1 MSSVEK
7 NEEKPPRLEPEA
19 YIHSVLQLY
28 VSLPHTPK
36 KHRPDDRF
44 LALHLQRR
52 RVPFRQVEAALLLG
66 SARRLF
72 RVDNTE
78 PLQPIRSLRYF
89 LPLLDELRYARVD
102 INYVDYLRRILS
114 DFLSP
119 KTPQH
124 SQHLDSQDPDKTSPQ
139 TQLTFDW

>member
-1 MSSVEK
+1 MPSVEK
-7 NEEKPPRLEPEA
+7 SEEKTQKPESQD
-19 YIHSVLQLY
+19 YIRSVLQLY

-44 LALHLQRR
+44 LALRLHRR
-52 RVPFRQVEAALLLG
+52 RVPFRLVEAALLLG

-72 RVDNTE
+72 RIDDSE

-89 LPLLDELRYARVD
+89 LPLLDELRYARID
-102 INYVDYLRRILS
+102 NDYVDYLRRILS
-114 DFLSP
+114 NFLSP
-119 KTPQH
+119 KTSQH
-124 SQHLDSQDPDKTSPQ
+124 SQHLASHDPDKTSPQ